1 MSWETVRHLERMA
14 PLVVLIRNL
23 ANQHQAPPHVHEA
36 IEEIAEILT
45 DLLSDPG

>member
-23 ANQHQAPPHVHEA
+23 ATQNEAPPQVLEA
-36 IEEIAEILT
+36 IEEIAEILA
-45 DLLSDPG
+45 DLLNDPG